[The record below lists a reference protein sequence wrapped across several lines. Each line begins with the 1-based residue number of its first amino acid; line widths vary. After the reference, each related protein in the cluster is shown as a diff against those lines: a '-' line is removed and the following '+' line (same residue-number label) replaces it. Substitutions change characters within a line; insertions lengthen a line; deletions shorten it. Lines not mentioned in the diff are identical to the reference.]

1 MKEVISNKKS
11 INNDDLN
18 SPSDKHDYATE
29 NSLLKKEIE
38 NLKKTLKINKENS
51 NNNTSSNLN
60 LENENLKKEVD
71 SLKKIIKSY
80 EQKNLKTTELEK
92 IIRNQQS
99 KYDKQIEDIE
109 SNYREKI
116 KYINKQLFNRK
127 DAKTKEIIIDDIE
140 NKSVINRSKVIQ
152 GQSSSLSKNT
162 DKGIRKEN
170 SDITKMMHNSSS
182 STSNMNKSKRVL
194 EKKSSMENIN
204 SNMIKKL
211 HNSKIN
217 CQVRDNQ
224 Q

>member
-80 EQKNLKTTELEK
+80 EQKE
-92 IIRNQQS
+92 S
-99 KYDKQIEDIE
+99 K
-109 SNYREKI
+109 
-116 KYINKQLFNRK
+116 
-127 DAKTKEIIIDDIE
+127 
-140 NKSVINRSKVIQ
+140 
-152 GQSSSLSKNT
+152 
-162 DKGIRKEN
+162 
-170 SDITKMMHNSSS
+170 
-182 STSNMNKSKRVL
+182 
-194 EKKSSMENIN
+194 
-204 SNMIKKL
+204 KKL
-211 HNSKIN
+211 QS
-217 CQVRDNQ
+217 
-224 Q
+224 